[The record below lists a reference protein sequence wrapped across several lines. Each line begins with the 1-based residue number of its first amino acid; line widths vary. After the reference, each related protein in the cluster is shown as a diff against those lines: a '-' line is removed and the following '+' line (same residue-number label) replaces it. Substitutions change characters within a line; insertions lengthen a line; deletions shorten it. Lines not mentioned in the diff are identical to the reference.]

1 MVRRI
6 SQYALL
12 YVVKQPERSSAVSI
26 SFRLS
31 LCRSL
36 LETISGSCIL
46 IVKLRLSCFATFLSY
61 SFIVLV
67 IVTIVCI
74 DYCCRIALFFN
85 IILIY
90 TLIGKALKMY

>member
-1 MVRRI
+1 MIIRL

-12 YVVKQPERSSAVSI
+12 YVAKQPERSSAVSI

-31 LCRSL
+31 LFRSL
-36 LETISGSCIL
+36 SETVLGVVAL
-46 IVKLRLSCFATFLSY
+46 LATALHCFAICLSY

-74 DYCCRIALFFN
+74 N
-85 IILIY
+85 KLIK
-90 TLIGKALKMY
+90 GLKKYGYLSS